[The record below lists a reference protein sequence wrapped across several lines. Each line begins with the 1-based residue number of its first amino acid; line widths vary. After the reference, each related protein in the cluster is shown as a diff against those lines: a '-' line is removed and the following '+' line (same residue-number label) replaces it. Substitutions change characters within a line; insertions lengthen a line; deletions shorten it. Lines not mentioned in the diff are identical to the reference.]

1 MFLVKNMVRSIRRG
15 RYKSLLSVLICTVI
29 TLLLCL
35 YMGNLE
41 NSRQM
46 LRDLPKALPVTASV
60 SNLSGSMDAGLQISE
75 ERLDGILQSEYA
87 EHPLVSV
94 RLMAGFGEFDI
105 RDWAENL
112 TMYGG
117 GINDVD
123 AVEGLNETDISLME
137 GAGTDF
143 LQSDR
148 MECMI
153 QKDILE
159 EKGLKVGD
167 TVTLTTYYY
176 WYWDY
181 GEPRSS
187 PLDVGEY
194 TIVGTME
201 NVGSYLGVLPANIL
215 LPFQTV
221 RESYARAEI
230 PFYADSCKFTV
241 NNPLELNAFKEQMGE
256 LQFLPVSATAEYSFD
271 GNALTVR
278 DDTFIRSAE
287 RTKESISLLEGFLPF
302 VFLVVLFAG
311 YLTSYLFTQNRRAE
325 YALMRSVGVGRGK
338 AYAVF
343 LGEYLILS
351 LGGSLAGGLMA
362 RGVAAAEMRDCAVS
376 MGIFLGCYLCGTAAA
391 LAMMGRLSIMEV
403 LTRND

>member
-15 RYKSLLSVLICTVI
+15 RYKSLLSVLICAVI

-46 LRDLPKALPVTASV
+46 LRELPKALPVTASV
-60 SNLSGSMDAGLQISE
+60 SNLSGSIDAGLQISE

-241 NNPLELNAFKEQMGE
+241 KNPLELNAFKEQMGE

-362 RGVAAAEMRDCAVS
+362 RGFAAAEMRDCAVS

>member
-230 PFYADSCKFTV
+230 PFYADSCKFTI

-338 AYAVF
+338 AYSVF

-362 RGVAAAEMRDCAVS
+362 RGFAAAEMRDCAVS

>member
-1 MFLVKNMVRSIRRG
+1 MFLVKNMARSIRRG
-15 RYKSLLSVLICTVI
+15 RYKSVLSVLICAAI

-35 YMGNLE
+35 YVGNLE
-41 NSRQM
+41 SSRQM
-46 LRDLPKALPVTASV
+46 LRDLPKALPVTATV

-75 ERLDGILQSEYA
+75 ERLDGILQSEYV
-87 EHPLVSV
+87 EHPVVSV

-105 RDWAENL
+105 KDWAKNL

-123 AVEGLNETDISLME
+123 AVEGMDEEDISFME
-137 GAGTDF
+137 NASLDF
-143 LQSDR
+143 LQSNGR
-148 MECMI
+148 ECLI
-153 QKDILE
+153 QRDILE

-181 GEPRSS
+181 GELRSS

-194 TIVGTME
+194 TIVGTMQNAE
-201 NVGSYLGVLPANIL
+201 TYLGVLPANIL

-241 NNPLELNAFKEQMGE
+241 KNPLELNAFKEQMGE
-256 LQFLPVSATAEYSFD
+256 LRFLPVSATAEYSFD

-287 RTKESISLLEGFLPF
+287 RTKESVSMLEGFLPF

-311 YLTSYLFTQNRRAE
+311 YLTAYLFTQNRRAE

-338 AYAVF
+338 SYAVF
-343 LGEYLILS
+343 FGEYLILS

-362 RGVAAAEMRDCAVS
+362 RVFAAAQMRACGASV
-376 MGIFLGCYLCGTAAA
+376 GIFLVCYLCGTAAA
-391 LAMMGRLSIMEV
+391 LAVMGRLSVMEV

>member
-15 RYKSLLSVLICTVI
+15 RYKSLLSVLICAVI

-46 LRDLPKALPVTASV
+46 LRELPKALPVTASV

-241 NNPLELNAFKEQMGE
+241 KNPLELNAFKEQMGE

-362 RGVAAAEMRDCAVS
+362 RGFAAAEMRDCAVS